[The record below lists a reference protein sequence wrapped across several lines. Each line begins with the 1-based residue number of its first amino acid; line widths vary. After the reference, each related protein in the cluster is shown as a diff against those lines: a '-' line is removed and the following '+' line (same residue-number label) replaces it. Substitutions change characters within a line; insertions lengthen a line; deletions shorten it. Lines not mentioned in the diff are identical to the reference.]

1 MKMRW
6 NKIFAI
12 FKKEIRELVRDKK
25 TIFVMFALPLLIYPL
40 LIIGVS
46 MVMMN
51 VQSGYETKE
60 YVVGLDSSVDKE
72 AVDFIKQPSEDEE
85 GVSFKFKEC
94 DDYSEAL

>member
-1 MKMRW
+1 MKRRW

-51 VQSGYETKE
+51 VQSGYET
-60 YVVGLDSSVDKE
+60 
-72 AVDFIKQPSEDEE
+72 
-85 GVSFKFKEC
+85 
-94 DDYSEAL
+94 

>member
-6 NKIFAI
+6 NKILAI

-72 AVDFIKQPSEDEE
+72 AGFYKTAI
-85 GVSFKFKEC
+85 
-94 DDYSEAL
+94 

>member
-6 NKIFAI
+6 NKILAI

-60 YVVGLDSSVDKE
+60 SND
-72 AVDFIKQPSEDEE
+72 
-85 GVSFKFKEC
+85 
-94 DDYSEAL
+94 